1 MDDFKKELATLYIL
15 KDLGLTMMNEEDLNE
30 SQVIS
35 TDNYFE
41 TYTKY
46 MNKFQ
51 NDFNKSNHK
60 DEFTAIGKYMKKIN
74 DNILKATQE
83 EVANSIIILRMIY
96 DEYDEKCDDDQRTIN
111 QELLIKQYHL
121 F

>member
-41 TYTKY
+41 SYSYT
-46 MNKFQ
+46 
-51 NDFNKSNHK
+51 
-60 DEFTAIGKYMKKIN
+60 
-74 DNILKATQE
+74 L
-83 EVANSIIILRMIY
+83 
-96 DEYDEKCDDDQRTIN
+96 
-111 QELLIKQYHL
+111 
-121 F
+121 